1 MNDKL
6 LYRIWEAGF
15 EVSFNPPEADGNCFY
30 RAAAF
35 QVKIAW
41 DTLKTRI
48 FEHLEQNQFDVS
60 LSESFL

>member
-1 MNDKL
+1 MDEKL

-35 QVKIAW
+35 QVEIAW
-41 DTLKTRI
+41 DTKSVRRK
-48 FEHLEQNQFDVS
+48 
-60 LSESFL
+60 SFREFFISVCI